1 MLTISKEQ
9 QKFIDLFLLDT
20 YHSFSDEEQIEFDE
34 NEDLGESK
42 IIERQLESFHK
53 LNSSEELHY
62 LMKSWNW
69 DDGNNIPF
77 LVLSHLKCD
86 YGTALMI
93 YWMCDPDYYLEREAK
108 NNIPDFQQEDFE
120 LLKMIENRL
129 LSNDFELERIQFD
142 PASYASAREFENPL
156 IPDKLKEKSNG
167 EEFENLIAFSLP

>member
-53 LNSSEELHY
+53 LRSSEDLHY

-69 DDGNNIPF
+69 DDGNNIPS
-77 LVLSHLKCD
+77 LVLSHPKCD

-167 EEFENLIAFSLP
+167 EEFENLIAFSLS

>member
-69 DDGNNIPF
+69 DPSTILHNMES
-77 LVLSHLKCD
+77 V
-86 YGTALMI
+86 
-93 YWMCDPDYYLEREAK
+93 
-108 NNIPDFQQEDFE
+108 
-120 LLKMIENRL
+120 
-129 LSNDFELERIQFD
+129 
-142 PASYASAREFENPL
+142 
-156 IPDKLKEKSNG
+156 
-167 EEFENLIAFSLP
+167 AFFKTTPP